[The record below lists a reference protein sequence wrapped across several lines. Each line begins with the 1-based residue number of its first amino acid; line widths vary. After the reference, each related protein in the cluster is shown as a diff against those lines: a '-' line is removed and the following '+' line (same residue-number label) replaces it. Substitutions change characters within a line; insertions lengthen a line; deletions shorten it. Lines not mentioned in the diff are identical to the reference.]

1 MAYGTGFPWV
11 TLEVHVCCLP
21 WCSSCPLSL
30 PTSLLFLF
38 LLFLSSP
45 LCQCW
50 QPCPRHTV
58 VLVNNAQPR
67 LCHGAERLLS
77 MPRVWHA
84 FQSHLILLSL
94 TWCSTRSLWF
104 SICLSGYMTPES
116 KSFQKKLVGS
126 DQPCPPTKTTFSP
139 PVSLT
144 IHRLPHPPHS
154 LLSVCISLWHILCGS
169 PLHCHW
175 RATVSPDFFRRSPL
189 NLIPPLTDH
198 PDVVGTRLY
207 PRCHSSDAGLY

>member
-1 MAYGTGFPWV
+1 MSAPYHNALP
-11 TLEVHVCCLP
+11 VHSLYPLP
-21 WCSSCPLSL
+21 CSFFSYS
-30 PTSLLFLF
+30 FF
-38 LLFLSSP
+38 LLLYVNADRPVQDTQWYSWIMLSP
-45 LCQCW
+45 ICVMKLK
-50 QPCPRHTV
+50 
-58 VLVNNAQPR
+58 
-67 LCHGAERLLS
+67 RLLS

-126 DQPCPPTKTTFSP
+126 AQPCPPTKTTFSL
-139 PVSLT
+139 PVSRI

-175 RATVSPDFFRRSPL
+175 RATVSPDFFCRSPL